1 MEMLAD
7 PPVAFLSPGVACFE
21 VRSGRVGLG
30 TAADLCS
37 PSSGRHHQ
45 VRGEHRPQ
53 SPFPLARGRRLQL
66 WALPQGHLLCAAAR
80 EMSPTALCPISS
92 PAPEAVAVGSEEEE
106 EKNWYRHNLFSSPL
120 AGGS

>member
-7 PPVAFLSPGVACFE
+7 LSVAFLFPGVACFE

-30 TAADLCS
+30 MAADLCS

-53 SPFPLARGRRLQL
+53 SPLPLARGRHLQL
-66 WALPQGHLLCAAAR
+66 WALPQGRLLRVAAR
-80 EMSPTALCPISS
+80 EMSPTAPCPISS
-92 PAPEAVAVGSEEEE
+92 PTPEAVAVGSEEEE
-106 EKNWYRHNLFSSPL
+106 KKNWYRRNLFSTPL